1 MSEIQGLSAYA
12 SLEVAL
18 YERLVAT
25 EGVVGAAVAHGQSA
39 ATWRLPLRELP
50 ASSWQVPDGPH
61 VPTHSL
67 WTTFR
72 PLGPGLILH
81 LFHFF
86 SPGLFPMLLT
96 MPRTLALCS
105 YQI

>member
-50 ASSWQVPDGPH
+50 ASSRQVPDGPH
-61 VPTHSL
+61 VTDSL
-67 WTTFR
+67 T
-72 PLGPGLILH
+72 LD
-81 LFHFF
+81 HFPPPQPWPHASF
-86 SPGLFPMLLT
+86 VSFFF
-96 MPRTLALCS
+96 PRTFPHAVN
-105 YQI
+105 YA